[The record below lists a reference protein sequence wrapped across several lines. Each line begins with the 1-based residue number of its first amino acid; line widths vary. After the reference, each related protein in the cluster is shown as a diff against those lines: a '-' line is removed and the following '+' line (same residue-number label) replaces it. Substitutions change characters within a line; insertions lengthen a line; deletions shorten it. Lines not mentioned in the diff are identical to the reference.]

1 MERLIFYWGA
11 CLMGL
16 FCLISM
22 LAVYNSNKRV
32 LKDLKQPGE
41 EKDKWLIAFMLEHQ
55 KLLKDNTTIHNPSVY
70 VVKRMRGRKI
80 GPWSIRQMKSISWGT
95 FVLSFL
101 FAVLQILYAWPP
113 QTGLAAVSFLGR
125 ETTVFTFSM
134 VAGICTEVFLLALR
148 MIMGM
153 GYQEEVIETSL
164 LDYVENR
171 WREPAKII
179 PLENARNSN
188 NREPRVQKKKEKE
201 KEVQTSKDNRDKVIR
216 QVEQG
221 ILETAATDSRYSHLL
236 NKEEEAIVKDVIK
249 EFLT

>member
-41 EKDKWLIAFMLEHQ
+41 EKDKWLLAFMLEHQ
-55 KLLKDNTTIHNPSVY
+55 KLLKENTRIQNPSVY
-70 VVKRMRGRKI
+70 VIKRMRGRKI
-80 GPWSIRQMKSISWGT
+80 GAWSIRQMNNISWGT
-95 FVLSFL
+95 FILSFL
-101 FAVLQILYAWPP
+101 FVGLQILYAWPP
-113 QTGLAAVSFLGR
+113 QTGLEPIAFLGR

-134 VAGICTEVFLLALR
+134 VAGICTEVFLLAVRLVL
-148 MIMGM
+148 GT
-153 GYQEEVIETSL
+153 GYQEDVIETSL

-179 PLENARNSN
+179 PLENARNSGTRE
-188 NREPRVQKKKEKE
+188 NRTQKKKEKE
-201 KEVQTSKDNRDKVIR
+201 KESQAPKDSRDKAAR
-216 QVEQG
+216 QMEQG
-221 ILETAATDSRYSHLL
+221 ILEAAAADSRYSHLL

>member
-22 LAVYNSNKRV
+22 LAVYNSNKRI
-32 LKDLKQPGE
+32 LRDLKQPGE
-41 EKDKWLIAFMLEHQ
+41 EKDKWLLAFMLEHQ
-55 KLLKDNTTIHNPSVY
+55 KLLKENTIIHNPSVY

-101 FAVLQILYAWPP
+101 FAGLQILYAWPP
-113 QTGLAAVSFLGR
+113 QTGLAGVSFLGR
-125 ETTVFTFSM
+125 HTTVFNFSM

-148 MIMGM
+148 IILGM
-153 GYQEEVIETSL
+153 SYQEEVIETSL

-188 NREPRVQKKKEKE
+188 ARESRTQKKKEKE
-201 KEVQTSKDNRDKVIR
+201 KEIQPPKDSRDKAM
-216 QVEQG
+216 QQMEQG
-221 ILETAATDSRYSHLL
+221 ILEAAAADSRYSHLL